1 MYQNLIAS
9 VMVREQNVLV
19 SSAIDHRSR
28 PGQYKDF
35 IIGICCFSAK
45 YAVVMS
51 KTDRL
56 RIEIMCPSRETC
68 MFVWWCLERHT
79 CTCLPASGLLFDNLW
94 NVCCIGIFIVVSE
107 GHMTIPVWTAK
118 KNKFFNWSLME
129 SSLTCYNFIPQNNN
143 KILPEVEI

>member
-1 MYQNLIAS
+1 
-9 VMVREQNVLV
+9 
-19 SSAIDHRSR
+19 
-28 PGQYKDF
+28 
-35 IIGICCFSAK
+35 
-45 YAVVMS
+45 
-51 KTDRL
+51 
-56 RIEIMCPSRETC
+56 MCQSRETC

-129 SSLTCYNFIPQNNN
+129 SSLTCYNFIPQNNKAAN
-143 KILPEVEI
+143 ANYKVFVLTRPWPMIYSTWDKYVLFSNHYRCDEILVHFVLLIISKHVVLSFYYCLLLGIQR